1 MKLVLNIGMHKT
13 GSSAIQESFRSFA
26 RGGHAYLDIGNPN
39 HSAIYATMFMD
50 KPEDYAAHRKNTR
63 DPSQVAEIKAK
74 FFRRIE
80 KFVKKQPTD
89 ITLLSSGEDL
99 VLLQQ
104 RELEK
109 LRDWAEALFDEIE
122 IIGYARPPVSFM
134 TSSLQQRVKGGVK
147 WKIDKLYPNYR
158 DKFEKFDSVFGRD
171 RVTLVKFDRATL
183 HAGDVVLDFARRAGV
198 DLRPEDVI
206 SANESRSLETT
217 AALNAQR
224 VLGRGWLNYPGS
236 PRDNSAL
243 VTALRALG
251 TGKIVLHPE
260 TMAAVV
266 ARHKDDLD
274 WMAAR
279 LGVDFV
285 DTPSADAAHDPNAIR
300 TEEDFLT
307 IASGQLPQI
316 LDLIRAEAGDRQ
328 VDPQIVANAVDMLL
342 DLIRTRPK
350 A

>member
-1 MKLVLNIGMHKT
+1 MRLVLNIGMHKT
-13 GSSAIQESFRSFA
+13 GSSAIQQSLHGFERNGVSYFN
-26 RGGHAYLDIGNPN
+26 IGLPN
-39 HSAIYATMFMD
+39 HSAIFATMFMPN
-50 KPEDYAAHRKNTR
+50 PESYGAHRKNTR
-63 DPSQVAEIKAK
+63 SLEDVHELRDK
-74 FFRRIE
+74 FFRRSAKLRRKLDGFHTVIG
-80 KFVKKQPTD
+80 
-89 ITLLSSGEDL
+89 SAEDL
-99 VLLQQ
+99 VLMDVPTLIA
-104 RELEK
+104 
-109 LRDWAEALFDEIE
+109 LRDWAENNFDDIALV
-122 IIGYARPPVSFM
+122 GYVRPPLSFM
-134 TSSLQQRVKGGVK
+134 TSSLQQRVAGGVG
-147 WKIDKLYPNYR
+147 WSFRKLYPHYR
-158 DKFEKFDSVFGRD
+158 DKFEKFDTIFGRE

-236 PRDNSAL
+236 PRDNNAL